1 MRKRLRYSMPFLL
14 LYLAVIQLF
23 ITVLQGTKPP
33 ELEDRDGEQNKLTIT
48 QEETLSNLLPH
59 LDCHKSTGPDKIH
72 PRALTELMEVLTKP
86 WFHHLSAVLV
96 NWRDPIGWG
105 LANVMSIYKMC
116 WKVGSGELLSA

>member
-1 MRKRLRYSMPFLL
+1 MPFLL

-86 WFHHLSAVLV
+86 WFHHLSTVLV
-96 NWRDPIGWG
+96 N
-105 LANVMSIYKMC
+105 
-116 WKVGSGELLSA
+116 